1 MRSNKRKA
9 GKRLSV
15 GEGVVAGST
24 YLRQAPLLLKDF
36 MLQSYVWK
44 ARGGR
49 IRIYTITLIV
59 YIREIIC

>member
-9 GKRLSV
+9 GKCLSV

-24 YLRQAPLLLKDF
+24 KLRQAPLLLKDF

-44 ARGGR
+44 ASGGR
-49 IRIYTITLIV
+49 IRITVKIIV
-59 YIREIIC
+59 SIREVIC